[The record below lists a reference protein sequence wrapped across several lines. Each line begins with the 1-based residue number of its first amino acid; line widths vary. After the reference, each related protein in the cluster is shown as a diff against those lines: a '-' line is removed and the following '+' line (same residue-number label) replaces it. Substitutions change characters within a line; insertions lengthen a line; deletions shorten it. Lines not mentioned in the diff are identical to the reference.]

1 MKKELIFK
9 VLAYNRE
16 LIEIFSKLREL
27 SAEISS
33 DKLEEA
39 LSHIDK
45 ATELLSEV
53 WYVLYL

>member
-1 MKKELIFK
+1 MKQELIFK

-33 DKLEEA
+33 DELEEA

-53 WYVLYL
+53 